1 MTCATTRPMMLGAS
15 ASLPPLRPPATSSRL
30 PAAQDKNFPFPPNSK
45 VERRSPGP
53 PPPRRWHPHCACR
66 LNIVHGGEGG
76 CYVAGS
82 FRWHEAQVLLNL
94 FPPPYGLQSQGP
106 WKSGGHSL
114 SLEACASGSRRGG
127 RPGGHARRAAR
138 EAGRAAW
145 ARSAGEGTTGRAACG
160 AGGVRGGRA
169 PGRGRRGQGR
179 SRMRWHGGSQ
189 RRRPTAWAAYRAGGL
204 AGGRPSGWAANG
216 AGGLPGGRPSAPAG
230 EPHRRAADWAA
241 GLPGG
246 RRRRGA
252 GDRAGRVTQCSGRL
266 AEAREWGMWVKGCLF
281 RHR

>member
-1 MTCATTRPMMLGAS
+1 M
-15 ASLPPLRPPATSSRL
+15 
-30 PAAQDKNFPFPPNSK
+30 
-45 VERRSPGP
+45 
-53 PPPRRWHPHCACR
+53 
-66 LNIVHGGEGG
+66 
-76 CYVAGS
+76 
-82 FRWHEAQVLLNL
+82 LLNL

-145 ARSAGEGTTGRAACG
+145 ARSAGEGTTGRAAYG

-169 PGRGRRGQGR
+169 TGRGRRGQGR

-204 AGGRPSGWAANG
+204 PGGRPTGRAANG

-230 EPHRRAADWAA
+230 EPHRRAA
-241 GLPGG
+241 GG
-246 RRRRGA
+246 RGKMRGTWQAGKALGADVLSPDTTVLASTLEDGVEDVPLSAPVNGPRWKTSPGIRRFKSLFSTLSQVGTSA
-252 GDRAGRVTQCSGRL
+252 KNTSRVCENRTSSNTSSMLADASATQTLRVWPK
-266 AEAREWGMWVKGCLF
+266 AEV
-281 RHR
+281 